1 MQLLQLG
8 LLLHSQSHHLCL
20 EVVVVGSTLR

>member
-8 LLLHSQSHHLCL
+8 LLLHSQSHHLRL
-20 EVVVVGSTLR
+20 EVVVVDGALR

>member
-8 LLLHSQSHHLCL
+8 LLLHSQSHHLRL
-20 EVVVVGSTLR
+20 KVVVVGSALW